1 MKRKINYRLYSIKE
15 KSISSLHLI
24 FRLSRT
30 DLCAVAGLTAL
41 LTVALCLL
49 WCIHPDMLWG
59 STMDWNNQHI
69 LFPEYFRSRFYQT
82 GQFFPN
88 LAAELGSGQ
97 NIYAFTYYGL
107 FNPILLLSYL
117 LPFVPM
123 IDYIQCTSLLLIW
136 CSSVLCYFFCKQHL
150 PARISF
156 ACAIL
161 LLFAAPVLFHSH
173 RHIMFV
179 NYFPFLFWALFAVRR
194 CQKKRWTMQLFL
206 AAVCMLGSSFFFAV
220 GGFCTILLYAIFLR
234 IQQKPT
240 CHYFLLR
247 ITGHL
252 FFAGMACMCFLLPT
266 ALALLQGRSETH
278 LDKWFWLHVLVP
290 TVQLSYFFYQPYG
303 IGLTITGLFAILACC
318 FLRKKAVRFLAVTL
332 LLLLCLPLLLYCI
345 NGFLY
350 LDGKAYIPLLPLAV
364 LLYGYFFTALP
375 QKQIPWK
382 KVFPCFFLLVIAGFF
397 FCDILSGWKRWIFIG
412 LVAAETF
419 CFLCLLQ
426 PWKPNCRQNAKRI
439 LWLACGMQFVYCI
452 LLNATDSTILTRQ
465 KMQQYQNA
473 SLMRLS
479 QQITQNDNSWY
490 RVYNATQPYATANQ
504 TQQATCFLSTVY
516 ASIQNKIYSN
526 FYYNQLFNETSI
538 RNNAAVDAVKNPAYH
553 ILMGDKYRID
563 YNNKQMFGYE
573 PRYTDG
579 DYTVY
584 ENQLAMPIGYA
595 TSSTMTETTF
605 SSYSEPEQVAALFS
619 AVILPQGCETADTM
633 QTLPKHL
640 VESVSLDDIVQAE
653 VTLPVTK
660 QEDGYLVQ
668 TEQDVSFSVPLSQS
682 FQGKLL
688 LISMEVD
695 NTIVEHSDDVFIS
708 INGTKNKL
716 TAPDWKYYNHNQHF
730 TYLLSDVT
738 DKLDITLSAGTYSIQ
753 QIQCFTLP
761 ETLLQTAQDR
771 VTPLKTTADQARGDT
786 ISGTITTKQD
796 GWFVLTVP
804 YDMGFTA
811 TVDGNPIPCEQVNL
825 AFLGFPL
832 SAGTHEIV
840 VTYHAPGTKAG
851 MACTIGTDF
860 VVLGFLIAEQQ
871 RKKKQIKIDIQNKGD

>member
-1 MKRKINYRLYSIKE
+1 MQQKRFF
-15 KSISSLHLI
+15 SLHW
-24 FRLSRT
+24 FSRFSRA

-49 WCIHPDMLWG
+49 WCIHPDMLFG

-82 GQFFPN
+82 GQLFPN
-88 LAAELGSGQ
+88 LAAELGGGQ

-107 FNPILLLSYL
+107 FHPILLLSYL

-123 IDYIQCTSLLLIW
+123 INYIQCTSLLLVW
-136 CSSVLCYFFCKQHL
+136 CSGILCYFFCKQHL
-150 PARISF
+150 SARIAF
-156 ACAIL
+156 ACASL

-173 RHIMFV
+173 RHMMFV
-179 NYFPFLFWALFAVRR
+179 NYLPFLFCALFAVHR
-194 CQKKRWTMQLFL
+194 CQKKYWNIWLFL
-206 AAVCMLGSSFFFAV
+206 TAICILGSSFFFAV

-234 IQQKPT
+234 IQEKPT
-240 CHYFLLR
+240 CRYFLLR
-247 ITGHL
+247 IVGHL
-252 FFAGMACMCFLLPT
+252 FLAGIASMCFLLPT

-278 LDKWFWLHVLVP
+278 LDKWFWLHVLIP

-318 FLRKKAVRFLAVTL
+318 FLRKKSVRFLAVTL

-364 LLYGYFFTALP
+364 LLYGYFFTALQ
-375 QKQIPWK
+375 QKHIPWK
-382 KVFPCFFLLVIAGFF
+382 KVIPCFFLLIIAGFF

-412 LVAAETF
+412 LVAAETL

-426 PWKPNCRQNAKRI
+426 PWKSNCHRNEKRI
-439 LWLACGMQFVYCI
+439 IWMACGMQFVYCI
-452 LLNATDSTILTRQ
+452 LLNVTDNTLLTRQ

-473 SLMRLS
+473 SLIRLS
-479 QQITQNDNSWY
+479 EQITKNDNSWY

-504 TQQATCFLSTVY
+504 TQQATCFLSTIY
-516 ASIQNKIYSN
+516 ASVQNKNYSR

-553 ILMGDKYRID
+553 VLMGDKYRID
-563 YNNKQMFGYE
+563 YNDKRLFGYK
-573 PRYTDG
+573 PLYTDEN
-579 DYTVY
+579 YTVY

-595 TSSTMTETTF
+595 TTSTMTETTF
-605 SSYSEPEQVAALFS
+605 SSCSEPEQVAALLS
-619 AVILPQGCETADTM
+619 AVILPQGYEATDTIQM
-633 QTLPKHL
+633 LPKHL
-640 VESVSLDDIVQAE
+640 VQSVPLTDIMQTETA
-653 VTLPVTK
+653 LPVTK
-660 QEDGYLVQ
+660 QENGYLVKA
-668 TEQDVSFSVPLSQS
+668 EQDISFSVPISQS
-682 FQGKLL
+682 LQGKLL

-695 NTIVEHSDDVFIS
+695 NTIAEHSDDVFIS

-716 TAPDWKYYNHNQHF
+716 TAPDWKYHNHNQHF

-738 DKLDITLSAGTYSIQ
+738 DKLDITLSAGTYSIK

-761 ETLLQTAQDR
+761 ETLLQTAHEQ
-771 VTPLKTTADQARGDT
+771 VTPLKTTAEQARGDT
-786 ISGTITTKQD
+786 ISGTITTEQD
-796 GWFVLTVP
+796 SWFVLTIP
-804 YDMGFTA
+804 YDKGFTA
-811 TVDGNPIPCEQVNL
+811 TVDGNPVSCEQVNL

-840 VTYHAPGTKAG
+840 VTYHAPGAKTG
-851 MACTIGTDF
+851 MACTVGAGF
-860 VVLGFLIAEQQ
+860 VIVAISIAEQQ
-871 RKKKQIKIDIQNKGD
+871 RKRKSLNAKNIKSKNGGISI

>member
-1 MKRKINYRLYSIKE
+1 MKENVNKGLNAKQ
-15 KSISSLHLI
+15 KK
-24 FRLSRT
+24 RLSRT
-30 DLCAVAGLTAL
+30 DFCAIAGLTAL

-49 WCIHPDMLWG
+49 WCIHPDMIFG

-69 LFPEYFRSRFYQT
+69 IFPEYFRSRFYQT
-82 GQFFPN
+82 GQLFPN
-88 LAAELGSGQ
+88 LATEIGGGQ

-107 FNPILLLSYL
+107 FSPILLLSYL
-117 LPFVPM
+117 FPFIPM
-123 IDYIQCTSLLLIW
+123 IDYIQCVSLLLVW
-136 CSSVLCYFFCKQHL
+136 SSSILCYFFCKQHL
-150 PARISF
+150 SPHISF
-156 ACAIL
+156 TCAIL

-179 NYFPFLFWALFAVRR
+179 NYLPFLFGALLAVRR
-194 CQKKRWTMQLFL
+194 CQKKHCSMQLFL
-206 AAVCMLGSSFFFAV
+206 SAACLLGSSFFFAV

-240 CHYFLLR
+240 CRCFLLR

-252 FFAGMACMCFLLPT
+252 FFSGMLCMCFLLPT

-278 LDKWFWLHVLVP
+278 LKREFWLQVLIP

-303 IGLTITGLFAILACC
+303 IGLTITGLFAILTGC
-318 FLRKKAVRFLAVTL
+318 FLPKKAIRFLAISL
-332 LLLLCLPLLLYCI
+332 LLLLCFPFFLYCI

-350 LDGKAYIPLLPLAV
+350 LDSKAYIPLLPLTI
-364 LLYGYFFTALP
+364 LLYGYFFTAL
-375 QKQIPWK
+375 QRKQLPWK
-382 KVFPCFFLLVIAGFF
+382 KILSLFLLFVTAGFF
-397 FCDILSGWKRWIFIG
+397 FCDILSGWEYWIFIG
-412 LVAAETF
+412 FVVTETI
-419 CFLCLLQ
+419 CFLLLFQ
-426 PWKPNCRQNAKRI
+426 PWKKNCCKNRNRI
-439 LWLACGMQFVYCI
+439 LWLACGMQFTYCI

-504 TQQATCFLSTVY
+504 TQQATYFLSTVY
-516 ASIQNKIYSN
+516 ASIQNKTYSN

-563 YNNKQMFGYE
+563 YNDKQLFGYE
-573 PRYTDG
+573 PRYTNERN
-579 DYTVY
+579 YTVY

-595 TSSTMTETTF
+595 ASSTIAASTF

-619 AVILPQGCETADTM
+619 AVILPQEYDQDATM
-633 QTLPKHL
+633 QTLPKSF
-640 VESVSLDDIVQAE
+640 VQPVSLDLFSE
-653 VTLPVTK
+653 NLSSLPITE
-660 QEDGYLVQ
+660 QEDGYLIETDQ
-668 TEQDVSFSVPLSQS
+668 NISYSASLPQS
-682 FQGKLL
+682 FEGKLL

-708 INGTKNKL
+708 INGIKNKL
-716 TAPDWKYYNHNQHF
+716 TAPDWKYHNHNEHF
-730 TYLLSDVT
+730 TYLLTDVT
-738 DKLDITLSAGTYSIQ
+738 DKLEITFSAGTYCMQ
-753 QIQCFTLP
+753 NIQCFTLP
-761 ETLLQTAQDR
+761 ETLLQTAHEH
-771 VTPLKTTADQARGDT
+771 VTPLEITADQAHGDT

-804 YDMGFTA
+804 YDKGFTA
-811 TVDGNPIPCEQVNL
+811 TVDGNPVSCEQVNL

-840 VTYHAPGTKAG
+840 VTYHAPGAKAG
-851 MACTIGTDF
+851 MICTIATGVAAAAF
-860 VVLGFLIAEQQ
+860 FIAEYR
-871 RKKKQIKIDIQNKGD
+871 RKKKTINMQNIKS